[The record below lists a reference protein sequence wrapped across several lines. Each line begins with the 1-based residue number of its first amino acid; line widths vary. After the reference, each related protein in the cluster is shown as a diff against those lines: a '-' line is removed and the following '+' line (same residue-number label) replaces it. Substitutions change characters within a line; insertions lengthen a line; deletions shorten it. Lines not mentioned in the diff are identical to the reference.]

1 MFLHG
6 CQFSFLGYFFAYI
19 KFKSKDKSINDNAIF
34 TYGVL
39 NGGDSEL
46 ISMINKHFNYFVTGG
61 NIFTI
66 KISLISKGKKFRKET
81 SHIKKILKITPNK
94 IYLNRKVVFDNKLLD
109 MSDLE
114 KFLIEEANNWN

>member
-1 MFLHG
+1 M
-6 CQFSFLGYFFAYI
+6 
-19 KFKSKDKSINDNAIF
+19 N
-34 TYGVL
+34 
-39 NGGDSEL
+39 
-46 ISMINKHFNYFVTGG
+46 
-61 NIFTI
+61 
-66 KISLISKGKKFRKET
+66 KKFRKET